1 MIRGLKLGL
10 KWYDNDRSEGFVRV
24 FHIVDAAATAAP
36 LVAIFCS
43 LQWNLI
49 LRFFCPFF
57 FFLVM
62 WSYFKSETL
71 LLWCGVVHVA
81 LLSPSIFVCPF
92 WTTVENWKHRA
103 CPCMG

>member
-1 MIRGLKLGL
+1 MLDMKFAQINVTYCNKLVPVGMIRGLKLGL
-10 KWYDNDRSEGFVRV
+10 KWYGNDRSEEFVRF

-57 FFLVM
+57 FFFC
-62 WSYFKSETL
+62 Y
-71 LLWCGVVHVA
+71 VVV
-81 LLSPSIFVCPF
+81 F
-92 WTTVENWKHRA
+92 
-103 CPCMG
+103 